1 MFKSR
6 ISGTGSYLP
15 EKLLT
20 NADLEKIVETNDDWI
35 RTRTGIER
43 RHIASPTQVTSD
55 LALIAAQRAL
65 EAAKLQATDIEF
77 IIFATVTGDQV
88 MPASACILQEKLGL
102 KGIPA
107 FDLSAACSG
116 FIYSLSIA
124 DQFIR
129 TGQYKHI
136 LIVGAEITSRFV
148 NYEDR
153 ESCILFGDGAGA
165 FVISRNDGQDEG
177 CVYSTHL
184 RAEGALGD
192 LFVLPAGGSKIPF
205 SEQVLLDKTHLMK
218 MKGKEIFKNAVRTM
232 SSTCQEALQKNNMT
246 SENIHWLVPHQ
257 ANSRIM
263 EAVADHFHFPK
274 EKVISIVHEMGNT
287 SAATVPVAFD
297 TAVRDGR
304 IHRGQNILLTA
315 FGAGL
320 TAGSALL
327 RY

>member
-1 MFKSR
+1 
-6 ISGTGSYLP
+6 
-15 EKLLT
+15 LT
-20 NADLEKIVETNDDWI
+20 NSDLEKIVETNDEWI

-55 LALIAAQRAL
+55 LALIASQRAL
-65 EAAKLQATDIEF
+65 EASKLQGTDIEF
-77 IIFATVTGDQV
+77 IIFASVTGDQI
-88 MPASACILQEKLGL
+88 MPASACVLQEKLGL

-116 FIYSLSIA
+116 FIYSLSVA

-165 FVISRNDGQDEG
+165 FVLSRNEGQDEG
-177 CVYSTHL
+177 CLYSTHL
-184 RAEGALGD
+184 RAEGSLGD

-205 SEQVLLDKTHLMK
+205 SEQVLVEKTHLMK

-232 SSTCQEALQKNNMT
+232 SSTCQEALQKNKMT

-274 EKVISIVHEMGNT
+274 DKVISIVHEMGNT
-287 SAATVPVAFD
+287 SAATIPVAFD

-304 IHRGQNILLTA
+304 IQRGQNILLTA